1 MGRYVQMD
9 YQILSRLIKLFFVP
23 VLGMLIGIAPKLF
36 IDSFDSIFN
45 IYGTHLS
52 LGNWL
57 VFLIFII
64 TIFYD
69 FVLSLYLLK
78 TFKADKILPS
88 IAILFLVLEW
98 FLASRWL

>member
-1 MGRYVQMD
+1 MD
-9 YQILSRLIKLFFVP
+9 CQTLSRLIKLFILP
-23 VLGMLIGIAPKLF
+23 ILGILIGIVPELF

-64 TIFYD
+64 TIVYD
-69 FVLSLYLLK
+69 LFLFLYLLISSK
-78 TFKADKILPS
+78 GNRVLALISL
-88 IAILFLVLEW
+88 LFLVLQW
-98 FLASRWL
+98 FLASKWL